1 MAVSDTYTV
10 TYSATDADGNIGT
23 ESRTVIVD
31 DTVAPVITLT
41 NGDIGTTN
49 YTVERGTTYV
59 DPGAAADGGE
69 TVTVD
74 TSELNMAVSGTY
86 TVRYSATDADGN
98 IGTANRIVIVD
109 DTIAPVITL
118 SGANPY
124 TVERGT
130 TYVDPGATANG
141 GETVTV
147 NTSGLNMAVSDTYT
161 VTYSATDADGN
172 IGTETRIVIVDD
184 TIAPVITLSGANPYL
199 VPEAGSFSDPGATA
213 DGGET
218 VSINTS
224 NLNSIQTSGGNGDVV
239 YSAAD
244 AAGNIGYAIRTVKY
258 LVRQPASGYQHRTS
272 SPKTY
277 YAYPANCPGHRIFW
291 NDILVYNSTSAP
303 SFPITING
311 WTYYMGFYISTAP
324 ATLCGLPPGP
334 DGFYTHE
341 LYRVG
346 YL

>member
-1 MAVSDTYTV
+1 VTVVDTT
-10 TYSATDADGNIGT
+10 
-23 ESRTVIVD
+23 
-31 DTVAPVITLT
+31 APVITLT

-59 DPGAAADGGE
+59 DPGATTDTGETVTVNTSELNMAVSGNYIVTYSATDADGNIGTASRTVIVEDNDAPVITLLPDIPDTSPDPYTVERGTTYVDPGATADTGE

-98 IGTANRIVIVD
+98 IGTE
-109 DTIAPVITL
+109 
-118 SGANPY
+118 S
-124 TVERGT
+124 
-130 TYVDPGATANG
+130 
-141 GETVTV
+141 
-147 NTSGLNMAVSDTYT
+147 
-161 VTYSATDADGN
+161 
-172 IGTETRIVIVDD
+172 RIVIVDD

-199 VPEAGSFSDPGATA
+199 VPEASSFSDPGATA

-258 LVRQPASGYQHRTS
+258 LVRQPASGYQYS
-272 SPKTY
+272 SSGSRTY
-277 YAYPANCPGHRIFW
+277 YAHPASCPGHRIIW
-291 NDILVYNSTSAP
+291 NDIIVYASTSAP

-311 WTYYMGFYISTAP
+311 WTYYMGSYIATAP
-324 ATLCGLPPGP
+324 GTSCGGPPGTP
-334 DGFYTHE
+334 GFYTHE